1 MISTQK
7 SRNKLLLPELFF
19 FFFLTISQLLQEEK
33 FRHKNRKTQKNPK
46 INITFLP
53 LFHYFPITQT
63 QIEHK
68 PNINLI
74 LKKKKETQNSQRV
87 LNNRRERTLRM
98 RMDDVVKVDE
108 MKRETGTVG

>member
-19 FFFLTISQLLQEEK
+19 FDNLTTATRGKIQTLKQE
-33 FRHKNRKTQKNPK
+33 NTKNPK

-53 LFHYFPITQT
+53 LFHCFPITQT

-108 MKRETGTVG
+108 MKRERGTVG